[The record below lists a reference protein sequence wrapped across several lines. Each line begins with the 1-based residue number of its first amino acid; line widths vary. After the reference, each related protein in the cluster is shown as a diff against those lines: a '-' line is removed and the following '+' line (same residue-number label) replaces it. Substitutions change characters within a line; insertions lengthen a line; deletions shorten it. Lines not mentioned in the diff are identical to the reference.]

1 MFSFNRPD
9 PRGAWYGRQNL
20 SWTFNA
26 GDEASLGL
34 AFGNFDMSLAI
45 SEPITI
51 TCQPTYKL
59 EKELLSIL
67 N

>member
-1 MFSFNRPD
+1 MFSFNRSD
-9 PRGAWYGRQNL
+9 PRGAWYGSQNL
-20 SWTFNA
+20 TWTFNA
-26 GDEASLGL
+26 GDEASLRL

-45 SEPITI
+45 SDPITI